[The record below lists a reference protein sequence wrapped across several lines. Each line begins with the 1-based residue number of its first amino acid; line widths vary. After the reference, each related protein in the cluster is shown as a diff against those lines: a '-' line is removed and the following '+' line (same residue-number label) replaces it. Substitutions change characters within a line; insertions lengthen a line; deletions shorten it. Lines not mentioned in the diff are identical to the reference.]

1 MRDPL
6 IMNRDRAVRPRVV
19 ESVDGNSGDII
30 LFSRQTPDGI
40 RYEINIGGHFVMA
53 ASDGPTER
61 RLASAALGLLNKDAG
76 ITVLVG
82 GLGLGLTLA
91 QTLADRRVGRVVV
104 AELEQAV
111 IRWNRTH
118 LKEFNARALFDDRVT
133 VWEGD
138 VLEIIEKNRR
148 EFDAV
153 LMDVDNGPS
162 FLILERNAP
171 LYTSRGMK
179 KIRRCLTDGGV
190 LAVWSNQPD
199 DRLEDVLKEVFGNI
213 AREVIVDE
221 NLREDL
227 PPTVIY
233 TARKC

>member
-1 MRDPL
+1 MIVNGNKAP
-6 IMNRDRAVRPRVV
+6 RPCVI
-19 ESVDGNSGDII
+19 ESLEGVSGDLI
-30 LFSRQTPDGI
+30 LFSRETPEGP
-40 RYEINIGGHFVMA
+40 RYEITIGGHFVMA

-61 RLASAALGLLNKDAG
+61 RLASAALGLLNKDAD
-76 ITVLVG
+76 IAVLVG

-118 LKEFNARALFDDRVT
+118 LKEFNARALFDNRVT

-138 VLEIIEKNRR
+138 VLELIEKRR
-148 EFDAV
+148 GAFDAV

-171 LYTSRGMK
+171 LYTRRGMK
-179 KIRRCLTDGGV
+179 KIRRCLAQGGV
-190 LAVWSNQPD
+190 LGVWSSQPD
-199 DRLEDVLKEVFGNI
+199 DRLEAVLTEVFGDFG
-213 AREVIVDE
+213 RELITDK

-227 PPTVIY
+227 PPTAVY
-233 TARKC
+233 TAVKR